1 MSGPSTSGSLMGI
14 HDVADERFLGTAVA
28 CDDGW
33 RFHHILIMF
42 KMKSNDVLV
51 EVGEWVRGTIFENTA
66 FRYV

>member
-28 CDDGW
+28 CDDGL

-42 KMKSNDVLV
+42 KMKSWLQN
-51 EVGEWVRGTIFENTA
+51 ER
-66 FRYV
+66 